1 MPRKSKNTDQ
11 EIAAEPEAVVEAP
24 PEAQDG
30 GSANPAG
37 KERGQSDAASDTA
50 RAAHVANAQRDAE
63 RRTLREEQ
71 QHFAAGRAAA
81 LAKGGQEADRAIQ
94 EQRKLDAEA
103 KQEAVRGRE
112 QLLAQAV
119 AGPEDRTENVLV
131 AKVSARAAA
140 QEQERLDA
148 GQKAAAAQQPE
159 PPLPPPPTE
168 GVLPPEPQSAHPPVP
183 SVAGSAPHAETLPAG
198 PMDDV
203 VVYVTDDIAPDGTP
217 LIRGEA
223 QPFVEPSPQINGEDD
238 KEYPN
243 ANNQLPFNPDE
254 TPVKIN
260 QHSEEGAR
268 LDELKTGVRTVFV
281 PTETALDPKSGN
293 NTY

>member
-1 MPRKSKNTDQ
+1 MPRKAKQTPWEGGEVIPPTD
-11 EIAAEPEAVVEAP
+11 AP
-24 PEAQDG
+24 QEAQDG
-30 GSANPAG
+30 DTLNPAG
-37 KERGQSDAASDTA
+37 QERGKSDAASEPA
-50 RAAHVANAQRDAE
+50 RAAHERNAE
-63 RRTLREEQ
+63 R
-71 QHFAAGRAAA
+71 AAKIAR
-81 LAKGGQEADRAIQ
+81 GGQDADQAIQ
-94 EQRKLDAEA
+94 EQRQLDAER

-140 QEQERLDA
+140 QEQERIDQ
-148 GQKAAAAQQPE
+148 GKDAAARQQPE
-159 PPLPPPPTE
+159 PPPPPPPTE
-168 GVLPPEPQSAHPPVP
+168 GNAPPEPQSAHPPVP
-183 SVAGSAPHAETLPAG
+183 SPAGSAPHAETIPAG
-198 PMDDV
+198 PPDEHT
-203 VVYVTDDIAPDGTP
+203 VYVTDDIEPDGTP
-217 LIRGEA
+217 LIAG
-223 QPFVEPSPQINGEDD
+223 QPQEFAPSLPQIDGYTG
-238 KEYPN
+238 KENPD
-243 ANNQLPFNPDE
+243 ANNALAFDPEE